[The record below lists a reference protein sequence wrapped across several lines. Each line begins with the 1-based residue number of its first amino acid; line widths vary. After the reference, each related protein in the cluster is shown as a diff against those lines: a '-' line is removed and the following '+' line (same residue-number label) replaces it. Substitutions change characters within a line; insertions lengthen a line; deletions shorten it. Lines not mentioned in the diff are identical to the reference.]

1 MMIMKQ
7 EGQAAM
13 LVKDAEQMLNRKE
26 DVESMEQMG
35 KEVRFFQQQVR
46 SKNIPSMVIEIGKE
60 HLEDIVPNLIEQG
73 LIQNKNEFCR
83 LLAQNEVSLNQEKL
97 VVDDLE
103 RVLYNDEVLQ
113 IGENRFLRFEK

>member
-35 KEVRFFQQQVR
+35 KEVRFQQQVR

-113 IGENRFLRFEK
+113 IGEDRFLRFEK